1 MIPLGG
7 MSRAHEAGSVG
18 PFLVPDKSRRSVA
31 VADVF
36 ADGEIEAQK

>member
-7 MSRAHEAGSVG
+7 ISRAHEAGSVAA
-18 PFLVPDKSRRSVA
+18 FLVPDESRSVA

-36 ADGEIEAQK
+36 VDGEIEARK